1 MPVTVHG
8 LDRLLALADVARG
21 VDKDTRQEL
30 RKAIKGSLEPV
41 VGEARS
47 AYGSLPG
54 PGSKAA
60 STVRIS
66 SSGDKVVLST
76 GSSSVPTSLPSEF
89 GVRNVGTLN
98 YEWRNQFG
106 RGIEFSG
113 VKRINYQRSFGSY
126 TGTRGK
132 AFLPAV
138 RKGLRRAN
146 RESEQLARE
155 WVERIARAG

>member
-8 LDRLLALADVARG
+8 LDRLIALADVAG
-21 VDKDTRQEL
+21 DIDKSSRREL
-30 RKAIKGSLEPV
+30 RKAVKGSLEPV

-47 AYGSLPG
+47 AYGKLPG

-60 STVRIS
+60 RTVRIH

-76 GSSSVPTSLPSEF
+76 GSASVPTSLPSEF
-89 GVRNVGTLN
+89 GVRNVGTLA
-98 YEWRNQFG
+98 YQWSNQFG

-113 VKRINYQRSFGSY
+113 VKRIDYRRSFGAY

-138 RKGLRRAN
+138 RRGLRRAN
-146 RESEQLARE
+146 GEADGLARE
-155 WVERIARAG
+155 WVERIAQAG

>member
-8 LDRLLALADVARG
+8 LDRLIALADVARE
-21 VDKDTRQEL
+21 VDRSSEREIREAALDAL
-30 RKAIKGSLEPV
+30 APV
-41 VGEARS
+41 VPEAQS
-47 AYGSLPG
+47 SYGKLRGPG
-54 PGSKAA
+54 PKAA
-60 STVRIS
+60 STVRIRS
-66 SSGDKVVLST
+66 EGKKIVLST
-76 GSSSVPTSLPSEF
+76 GSSSVPTALPSEF

-106 RGIEFSG
+106 KGIEFG
-113 VKRINYQRSFGSY
+113 GTKRINYQRSFGSY